1 MAILD
6 SCTMRSRVST
16 SLPMPVAEDQS
27 VKTRASDLHHYFR
40 EVHNTISKGLQ
51 SLQLLFRPIV
61 LEANKTIPRGL
72 GEALLLLVGIAD
84 LRAGEPR

>member
-27 VKTRASDLHHYFR
+27 VRTRASDHRHYFR
-40 EVHNTISKGLQ
+40 EVHNTISKGRQNLQ
-51 SLQLLFRPIV
+51 PLFRPIV
-61 LEANKTIPRGL
+61 LEANKITPRGP
-72 GEALLLLVGIAD
+72 GEALLLLVATVA
-84 LRAGEPR
+84 L